1 MPHSI
6 MDAKRVGGSG
16 RRGRGEILADKQS
29 NNKTKQSKTETTDE
43 LFP

>member
-16 RRGRGEILADKQS
+16 QRGRKILADKQS

>member
-1 MPHSI
+1 MPRSI

-16 RRGRGEILADKQS
+16 RVGGKILADKQS
-29 NNKTKQSKTETTDE
+29 NNKTKHSKTETTDE